1 MDQTVLEKSLAICI
15 SSKVSVSGAP
25 NPTVTENAKLELS
38 FLMSSLHFLEDFSD
52 FRLLLLND
60 YSHCQFL
67 ERLPVETDFETLGK
81 KEIYVIITFIEST
94 VHDFLLKENARSSL

>member
-25 NPTVTENAKLELS
+25 NPTVALS

-67 ERLPVETDFETLGK
+67 ERLPFETDFETLGK